1 MSYGAEIEGIAPRP
15 THTHRGAQP
24 RARASRSTVLR
35 ELVERAAKGD
45 QEAFASLVQVSSG
58 RLYAVA
64 YRILRDPY
72 LAEDA
77 LQQTLITIWN
87 ELPRLRDPDR
97 FEAWSYRVIVRAST
111 AEAKRGKRA
120 ASTLRL
126 LPDDADRAVG
136 SDELGAVAE
145 RDRLDRAFK
154 RITADQ
160 RAVLVM
166 QHYLGLTPVEMSE
179 VLGIPVGTVGSRLHY
194 ATRALRTAIEADERM
209 TSSEE
214 RSA

>member
-1 MSYGAEIEGIAPRP
+1 MERSSYFPEGP
-15 THTHRGAQP
+15 P
-24 RARASRSTVLR
+24 RAGSTGSTVLR
-35 ELVERAAKGD
+35 ELVERAAGGD
-45 QEAFASLVQVSSG
+45 QEAFASLVQVSSD

-120 ASTLRL
+120 TTTLRL
-126 LPDDADRAVG
+126 LPDDADEAPG
-136 SDELGAVAE
+136 PDEFSAVAE
-145 RDRLDRAFK
+145 RDRLDRGFK
-154 RITADQ
+154 KLTADQ
-160 RAVLVM
+160 RAVLVLH
-166 QHYLGLTPVEMSE
+166 HYLGLTPVDMAE
-179 VLGIPVGTVGSRLHY
+179 VLGIPIGTVGSRLHY
-194 ATRALRTAIEADERM
+194 ATRALRAALEADERA
-209 TSSEE
+209 TSTEE